1 MVTHGRGNQQRSVDS
16 IDALSRSRK
25 ALLGK
30 AERSSQAIRI
40 KTSGTLWTDPP
51 KGANG
56 SAQAELTFSDR
67 NRRWRKSHHKKNLTA
82 PHSKGCE
89 NCESKSRADRR
100 LADRQ
105 LFFGIQTGS
114 LVCTCE
120 AAILLKASAII
131 RKRMRYFRLAG
142 GGVFRF
148 CLSETKKLLWRRSTS
163 TFSDA
168 ARRLLSPYA
177 FSRATHSKEISR

>member
-51 KGANG
+51 KRANS

-89 NCESKSRADRR
+89 DCENDSRADRR

-148 CLSETKKLLWRRSTS
+148 WQPPGKRLLWRLFVHP
-163 TFSDA
+163 TF
-168 ARRLLSPYA
+168 
-177 FSRATHSKEISR
+177 

>member
-51 KGANG
+51 KRANG

-82 PHSKGCE
+82 PHPKGSEDCE
-89 NCESKSRADRR
+89 NDSCADRG

-105 LFFGIQTGS
+105 LVFGIQNRQPSVYMRSCHPFKS
-114 LVCTCE
+114 L
-120 AAILLKASAII
+120 
-131 RKRMRYFRLAG
+131 
-142 GGVFRF
+142 GVKT
-148 CLSETKKLLWRRSTS
+148 LGDYLETDCA
-163 TFSDA
+163 TFG
-168 ARRLLSPYA
+168 LPEVA
-177 FSRATHSKEISR
+177 FSVFGVPGKNVYHKT

>member
-1 MVTHGRGNQQRSVDS
+1 VVTHGRGNQQRSVDS

-40 KTSGTLWTDPP
+40 KTSGTLWTDPL

-82 PHSKGCE
+82 PRSKGCE
-89 NCESKSRADRR
+89 DCENNSCADRG

-105 LFFGIQTGS
+105 LVFGIQTGS

-131 RKRMRYFRLAG
+131 RKRIALLSACRGWRFPFLVCRL
-142 GGVFRF
+142 
-148 CLSETKKLLWRRSTS
+148 KK
-163 TFSDA
+163 FIM
-168 ARRLLSPYA
+168 RLLINCS
-177 FSRATHSKEISR
+177 FDRRADTRCLPLSLRAL